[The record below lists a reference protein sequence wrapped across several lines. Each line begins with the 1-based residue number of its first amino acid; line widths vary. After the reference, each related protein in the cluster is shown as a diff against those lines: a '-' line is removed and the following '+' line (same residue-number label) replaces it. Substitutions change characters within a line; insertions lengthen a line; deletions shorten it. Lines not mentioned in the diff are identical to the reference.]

1 MREQLLQKEKQ
12 CAQMSIDQ
20 QVLEHAKLV
29 AERDKLQAGR
39 CTLASLSF
47 SPTRQRCTDAHADS
61 MICGYVT
68 EQRKSVASLID
79 RLANCN

>member
-1 MREQLLQKEKQ
+1 MLVLYGTIIQMREQLLQKEKQ

-39 CTLASLSF
+39 CILAGLSVP
-47 SPTRQRCTDAHADS
+47 PTRQCFREWDCVPMLTLT
-61 MICGYVT
+61 V
-68 EQRKSVASLID
+68 
-79 RLANCN
+79 